1 MKDIKNFIENYRE
14 AFGETAQLPLIFGY
28 SDIAI
33 AETKKIGGCFFKG
46 LQEARE
52 GNGVSLSVDV
62 IGCGGGK
69 LYTGFADM
77 PEYVANFVSL
87 KEKYKLTPEMV
98 VDYIN
103 SLELKKTTKRYLNFQ
118 RIDKVESL
126 DWAEGVLFYATPDM
140 LSGLCGWAFF
150 DNNHNDAVVTR
161 FGSGCSTVVSM
172 TIAENARQGH
182 QCFLGLLDPSVR
194 PWVGENELSFAVPM
208 SRFTVMMK
216 TMRQCFLFDAPAWQR
231 LKTRMK

>member
-1 MKDIKNFIENYRE
+1 MKEIKEFIENFVE
-14 AFGETAQLPLIFGY
+14 AFGSTAQLPLVFGY
-28 SDIAI
+28 SDTAI
-33 AETKKIGGCFFKG
+33 AETNKIGGCFFKG

-52 GNGVSLSVDV
+52 GNGVSLSAEV

-77 PEYVANFVSL
+77 PEYVPNFVSL

-98 VDYIN
+98 ADYIDG
-103 SLELKKTTKRYLNFQ
+103 LELKKASKRYLNFQ
-118 RIDKVESL
+118 RIDKMESL
-126 DWAEGVLFYATPDM
+126 EWVEGVLFYANPDM

-150 DNNHNDAVVTR
+150 DNNHNDAVVAR

-172 TIAENARQGH
+172 TVAENARQGH
-182 QCFLGLLDPSVR
+182 QCFIGMLDPSVR
-194 PWVGENELSFAVPM
+194 PWVGENELSFTIPM
-208 SRFTVMMK
+208 SRFTEMMK

-231 LKTRMK
+231 LKARME

>member
-1 MKDIKNFIENYRE
+1 MKDIKIFIENYRE

-33 AETKKIGGCFFKG
+33 AETKIIGGCFFKG

-87 KEKYKLTPEMV
+87 KEKYSSRL
-98 VDYIN
+98 
-103 SLELKKTTKRYLNFQ
+103 
-118 RIDKVESL
+118 
-126 DWAEGVLFYATPDM
+126 
-140 LSGLCGWAFF
+140 
-150 DNNHNDAVVTR
+150 
-161 FGSGCSTVVSM
+161 
-172 TIAENARQGH
+172 H
-182 QCFLGLLDPSVR
+182 Q
-194 PWVGENELSFAVPM
+194 
-208 SRFTVMMK
+208 
-216 TMRQCFLFDAPAWQR
+216 
-231 LKTRMK
+231 